1 VTHLVPADIKVFEQR
16 LTERRAAL
24 FGYLRAAMVE
34 ALRDQTSAVG
44 RRAHDIGEESFA
56 ELTFGVDLAA
66 RSREIQE
73 LQDIDAALKR
83 IADNSFGYCIDC
95 GAEIG
100 MGRLRIY
107 STAKRCL
114 PCQQRHE
121 KKRSGGADMSP
132 SL

>member
-1 VTHLVPADIKVFEQR
+1 VTHFSSADIEAYKQH
-16 LTERRAAL
+16 LSDRRTAL
-24 FGYLRAAMVE
+24 VGYLRAAMTD
-34 ALRDQTSAVG
+34 ALREQTSEAG
-44 RRAHDIGEESFA
+44 RRACDVGEESFA

-83 IADNSFGYCIDC
+83 IAEGTFGYCLNC
-95 GAEIG
+95 NAEIG
-100 MGRLRIY
+100 TKRLLAFP
-107 STAKRCL
+107 TAKRCL

-121 KKRSGGADMSP
+121 KIRSLGADISP